1 MCQPRGSGVLL
12 SILHSQI
19 NPLCQELGTEFSALT
34 QEASKCISSRRQ
46 EQNGVISVNCC
57 GSSVAFC
64 LDLTIVGLTKEHVSS
79 QGFSNIYRMYLVS
92 PANNSPIGP
101 QIECERL
108 RHSCS
113 GCYFTALLHNAERL
127 LSSCKRVRDRETD
140 CRGSRSCYFR
150 KHCFIGGIACFLQPE
165 LCEVHTYFSSTYLF
179 KLRIKPHRRG

>member
-1 MCQPRGSGVLL
+1 M
-12 SILHSQI
+12 
-19 NPLCQELGTEFSALT
+19 
-34 QEASKCISSRRQ
+34 
-46 EQNGVISVNCC
+46 NCS
-57 GSSVAFC
+57 GSSIAFC
-64 LDLTIVGLTKEHVSS
+64 LGLTIAGFIKEHVSS

-165 LCEVHTYFSSTYLF
+165 LCEVHTYFSSIYLL
-179 KLRIKPHRRG
+179 KLRIKPHRGGQVCQTDFLGLLL